1 MKPKTLGVLLALS
14 LLPGV
19 VCAGVPEAVK
29 KLFPPEVGAWKL
41 KGPQAF
47 DEKTI
52 FDYMDGGAEP
62 YMNFTYKQLYVG
74 MYENGGKKVVAEL
87 YDMGS
92 PTEAYGAYTLDVDG
106 SPVTAGTE
114 TVLSETALRVW
125 KGPYFLKVFD
135 FGAGAIKPED
145 ATAIGKAI
153 ADKIETAGEK
163 PKLVA
168 AIQAD
173 LKPAKMRYFH
183 KDVTLEDI
191 YYIATKNVLELSEK
205 TDGVWAEC
213 ECGDA
218 KPKVG
223 VIQYP
228 SAEVRD
234 KAWTGFC
241 AAIFMQ
247 PGAGTKPHPIYIE
260 QIKTNEC
267 TGIRKLS
274 GANGEPLL
282 ALCFECRNLEE
293 CAKVLK
299 SLGPGESGKG
309 GQ

>member
-1 MKPKTLGVLLALS
+1 
-14 LLPGV
+14 
-19 VCAGVPEAVK
+19 
-29 KLFPPEVGAWKL
+29 
-41 KGPQAF
+41 
-47 DEKTI
+47 
-52 FDYMDGGAEP
+52 MDGGAEP

-74 MYENGGKKVVAEL
+74 QYDSGGKKVVAEL

-114 TVLSETALRVW
+114 AVLSETALRVW

-145 ATAIGKAI
+145 ATEIGKAI

-163 PKLVA
+163 PKLLA
-168 AIQAD
+168 AIPAD

-183 KDVTLEDI
+183 KDATLEEI

-213 ECGDA
+213 DLGGA
-218 KPKVG
+218 KPKVA

-234 KAWTGFC
+234 KAWSGFC
-241 AAIFMQ
+241 AAIFTQ
-247 PGAGTKPHPIYIE
+247 PWAVAKAEAIYIE
-260 QIKTNEC
+260 QIKQNEC
-267 TGIRKLS
+267 TGLRKLS
-274 GANGEPLL
+274 GADGQPLL
-282 ALCFECRNLEE
+282 ALCFECHNSEE

-309 GQ
+309 GK